1 METLSAI
8 DALGALAHEGRLNI
22 FRTLVRAGPEGMPAG
37 KLGEAVGMVAST
49 LSNNLA
55 ILTRSGLTTSAR
67 DGRSIIYAADYAH
80 MTALLAFLM
89 EDCCQ
94 GSPDVC
100 APLGEVISRAICC
113 SPAIRE

>member
-1 METLSAI
+1 MESSSAT
-8 DALGALAHEGRLNI
+8 DALGALAHQGRLNI
-22 FRTLVRAGPEGMPAG
+22 FRTLVKAGPQGMPAG
-37 KLGEAVGMVAST
+37 KLGEAVGMAAST

-55 ILTRSGLTTSAR
+55 ILTRTGLTTASR
-67 DGRSIIYAADYAH
+67 EGRSIVYVADYAR

-100 APLGEVISRAICC
+100 APLGEVISRAVCC
-113 SPAIRE
+113 PPATPH

>member
-1 METLSAI
+1 METSSAI

-55 ILTRSGLTTSAR
+55 ILTRSGLTTSNR

-100 APLGEVISRAICC
+100 APLGEVISKAICC
-113 SPAIRE
+113 PPAIRQ

>member
-1 METLSAI
+1 METSSAI

-22 FRTLVRAGPEGMPAG
+22 FRTLVKTGPEGMPAG

-113 SPAIRE
+113 SPAIRQ

>member
-22 FRTLVRAGPEGMPAG
+22 FRTLVKAGSEGMPAG
-37 KLGEAVGMVAST
+37 KLGETVGMVAST

-100 APLGEVISRAICC
+100 APLGEVISKAICC
-113 SPAIRE
+113 PSAIRQ

>member
-1 METLSAI
+1 MESSSAI
-8 DALGALAHEGRLNI
+8 DALGALAHQGRLNI
-22 FRTLVRAGPEGMPAG
+22 FRTLVKAGPQGMPAG
-37 KLGEAVGMVAST
+37 KLGEAVGMAAST

-55 ILTRSGLTTSAR
+55 ILTRTGLTSASR
-67 DGRSIIYAADYAH
+67 EGRSIVYIADYAR

-100 APLGEVISRAICC
+100 APLGEVISRAVCC
-113 SPAIRE
+113 PPATPR